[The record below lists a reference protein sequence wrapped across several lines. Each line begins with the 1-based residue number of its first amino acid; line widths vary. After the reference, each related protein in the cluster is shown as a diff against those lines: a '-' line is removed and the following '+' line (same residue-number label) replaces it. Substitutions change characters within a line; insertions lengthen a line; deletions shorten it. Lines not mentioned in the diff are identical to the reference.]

1 MPWLSF
7 LHGGVVI
14 IEASS
19 LIHARTLAALRELG
33 RVSHV
38 AEGHFIDPEPPWRTT
53 PRPAPRSSTIAK
65 MRPVQKM
72 AVIEPAHA
80 ARL

>member
-19 LIHARTLAALRELG
+19 LIHARTLAALHELG

-38 AEGHFIDPEPPWRTT
+38 AEGHFIDPEPQW
-53 PRPAPRSSTIAK
+53 
-65 MRPVQKM
+65 
-72 AVIEPAHA
+72 
-80 ARL
+80 